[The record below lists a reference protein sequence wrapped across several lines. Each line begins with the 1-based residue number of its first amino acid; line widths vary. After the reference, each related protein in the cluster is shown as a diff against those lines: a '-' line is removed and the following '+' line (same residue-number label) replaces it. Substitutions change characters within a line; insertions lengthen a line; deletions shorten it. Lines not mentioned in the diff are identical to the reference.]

1 MSDLREQLS
10 TRLLMCFGE
19 GRARHMQ
26 PDGTVN
32 VVAVW
37 NCVADE
43 CIRQMT
49 WVAYEATF
57 SHRASEGYDDKDDAL
72 KAAKDFVSLAPE
84 DWKP

>member
-1 MSDLREQLS
+1 MSLRDDLVSVLGKAFRQGIES
-10 TRLLMCFGE
+10 GGE
-19 GRARHMQ
+19 LHPWEAL
-26 PDGTVN
+26 
-32 VVAVW
+32 
-37 NCVADE
+37 ADE

-72 KAAKDFVSLAPE
+72 NAAKDFVSLAPE

>member
-32 VVAVW
+32 VVSVW

-43 CIRQMT
+43 CIRQMV
-49 WVAYEATF
+49 WNRYEAF
-57 SHRASEGYDDKDDAL
+57 DGDRNKPYD
-72 KAAKDFVSLAPE
+72 VTLAPE

>member
-43 CIRQMT
+43 CIRQME
-49 WVAYEATF
+49 W
-57 SHRASEGYDDKDDAL
+57 
-72 KAAKDFVSLAPE
+72 AAANGFNHCCSRGLHNPLDPLTLAPE